1 MSNLDKR
8 KALKQY
14 CWKTKCQE
22 CKIYRSGQGCLAVD
36 FMSPEMVNE
45 AYNKIMEDE
54 QMVKK
59 NEKIDFQPD
68 LEADMKSAPEK
79 DPVEVEYTDADLIRG
94 WFLAAIETDGEIMND
109 AFANHEYGLCFEAQR
124 AMRENYFAIRE
135 MERSEREETCRP
147 VCAY

>member
-68 LEADMKSAPEK
+68 LEADAAKEAEL
-79 DPVEVEYTDADLIRG
+79 ETIEYTEDDLKRG
-94 WFLAAIETDGEIMND
+94 WLLECVETDGEIMRQ
-109 AFANHEYGLCFEAQR
+109 AFEDKNYGACFEAQR
-124 AMRENYFAIRE
+124 MMRDALCILRDMDRDAMCQT
-135 MERSEREETCRP
+135 TCSTI
-147 VCAY
+147 CY